1 MTTFDTVLELL
12 AMWVQLVLILLVAG
26 LVTQC
31 AFSGSG
37 NRHADYMGDHKIQH
51 IRPGDEEMKT
61 PLIHK
66 LVSTLRRWHRRRLA
80 IRELMALDDRML
92 DDIGVRRD
100 DIHRAVDGLL
110 RSAPRPATR
119 ATVSRERTATAQG
132 VAQVTASDDESKLA
146 A

>member
-1 MTTFDTVLELL
+1 
-12 AMWVQLVLILLVAG
+12 
-26 LVTQC
+26 
-31 AFSGSG
+31 
-37 NRHADYMGDHKIQH
+37 
-51 IRPGDEEMKT
+51 MKT

-80 IRELMALDDRML
+80 ISELMALDDRML

-100 DIHRAVDGLL
+100 DIHRVVDGLL
-110 RSAPRPATR
+110 SSAPRPATR

-132 VAQVTASDDESKLA
+132 VTQVTGGDDDESKLA

>member
-1 MTTFDTVLELL
+1 
-12 AMWVQLVLILLVAG
+12 
-26 LVTQC
+26 
-31 AFSGSG
+31 
-37 NRHADYMGDHKIQH
+37 
-51 IRPGDEEMKT
+51 MKT
-61 PLIHK
+61 LLIHK
-66 LVSTLRRWHRRRLA
+66 PLSTVRRWHRRRLT

-100 DIHRAVDGLL
+100 DIYRVVDGFL

>member
-1 MTTFDTVLELL
+1 
-12 AMWVQLVLILLVAG
+12 
-26 LVTQC
+26 
-31 AFSGSG
+31 
-37 NRHADYMGDHKIQH
+37 
-51 IRPGDEEMKT
+51 MKT

-92 DDIGVRRD
+92 DDIGVRRA
-100 DIHRAVDGLL
+100 DIHRVVDGLL
-110 RSAPRPATR
+110 SSAPRPATR